1 MELHLNVIGILLIL
15 LALVH
20 GVFPKYFDWSGDLA
34 SISLFNRQLIYVH
47 TFFIALVLLQMGT
60 LCLTA
65 ADEMI
70 STPLGRKLA
79 LGLAVFWTVRLGVQF
94 FGYSSVLWR
103 GKTFETTV
111 HVLFSILWV
120 YLSTVFFL
128 VYWYGKDSL

>member
-1 MELHLNVIGILLIL
+1 MELHLNVVGILLIL
-15 LALVH
+15 LALLH
-20 GVFPKYFDWSGDLA
+20 GVFPKYFDWSGDLS

-47 TFFIALVLLQMGT
+47 TFFIALVLLLMGA
-60 LCLTA
+60 LCLTS

-70 STPLGRKLA
+70 NTPLGRKLA
-79 LGLAVFWTVRLGVQF
+79 LGLAVFWTIRLGVQF

-111 HVLFSILWV
+111 HILFSILWV

>member
-34 SISLFNRQLIYVH
+34 PISLFNRQLIYVH
-47 TFFIALVLLQMGT
+47 TFFIALVLLLMGM
-60 LCLTA
+60 LCLTS

-70 STPLGRKLA
+70 NTPLGRKLA
-79 LGLAVFWTVRLGVQF
+79 LGLAVFWTIRLGVQF

-103 GKTFETTV
+103 GKTFETAV
-111 HVLFSILWV
+111 HILFSILWV

>member
-1 MELHLNVIGILLIL
+1 MELHLNVVGILLIL

-34 SISLFNRQLIYVH
+34 AISLFNRQLIYVH
-47 TFFIALVLLQMGT
+47 TFFIALVLLLMGA
-60 LCLTA
+60 LCLTS

-79 LGLAVFWTVRLGVQF
+79 LGLAVFWTIRLGVQF
-94 FGYSSVLWR
+94 FGYSSTLWR
-103 GKTFETTV
+103 GKKFETAV
-111 HVLFSILWV
+111 HILFSILWI

>member
-1 MELHLNVIGILLIL
+1 MELHLNVVGILLIL

-34 SISLFNRQLIYVH
+34 AISLFNRQLIYVH
-47 TFFIALVLLQMGT
+47 TFFIALVLLMMGA
-60 LCLTA
+60 LCLTSA
-65 ADEMI
+65 AEMI
-70 STPLGRKLA
+70 NTPLGRKLA
-79 LGLAVFWTVRLGVQF
+79 LGLAVFWTIRLGVQF

-111 HVLFSILWV
+111 HILFSIMWV